1 MTIVW
6 WWIRFPRSV
15 TETDDSM
22 ARGTMAGFPSEPEA
36 ISIEWLNTQLY
47 EKGLLEAQDAITGFE
62 WERVGTGQ
70 VGDSVRL
77 TLTYRDGQVG
87 PQSLVAK
94 LPSPDATSRATA
106 GAFQLYR
113 KEVGF
118 YQDLAPHLEVR
129 VPETFATA
137 ISAHGD
143 DFVILFEDLGPARG
157 GNQLIGC
164 SLDDARLAIEQA
176 AAFHAPSRGNAALL
190 SADWLHPRAELGAQ
204 LMALYP
210 QAQAVFGARY
220 GDVLEPELMDICEGL
235 AINAELWFARQPE
248 APCLI
253 HGDFRLDNML
263 FGIKG
268 GAEPIAVLDWQTV
281 AIGDGLTDIGYFL
294 GCGVGSS
301 LRRPHEQEL
310 LTLYADAMAQR
321 GVRLAPGDLMDQYRI
336 GALHGVATAVFSSA
350 NVVRTD
356 RGDENFLSMARGA
369 CELARDH
376 DRLGVLRH
384 KASS

>member
-1 MTIVW
+1 
-6 WWIRFPRSV
+6 
-15 TETDDSM
+15 
-22 ARGTMAGFPSEPEA
+22 MAGFPSAPEA
-36 ISIEWLNTQLY
+36 ITIEWLNTQLCRT
-47 EKGLLEAQDAITGFE
+47 ELVQSQDAVASFE
-62 WERVGTGQ
+62 WQRVGTGQ

-77 TLTYRDGQVG
+77 TLSYRDGQAG
-87 PQSLVAK
+87 PASLVVK

-118 YQDLAPHLEVR
+118 YQELAPHLEVR
-129 VPETFATA
+129 VPKALATA
-137 ISAHGD
+137 ISSQGD
-143 DFVILFEDLGPARG
+143 EFVILFEDLGPARG
-157 GNQLIGC
+157 GNQLSGC

-190 SADWLHPRAELGAQ
+190 SAEWLQPRTELGAQ
-204 LMALYP
+204 LVALYP
-210 QAQAVFGARY
+210 HAQAVFRERY
-220 GDVLEPELMDICEGL
+220 TDALEPELMDICEGL
-235 AINAELWFARQPE
+235 ANNADQWFGRQPE

-263 FGIKG
+263 FEIKG

-281 AIGDGLTDIGYFL
+281 AIGDGLTDLGYFL
-294 GCGVGSS
+294 GCGVGSA
-301 LRRPHEQEL
+301 LRRPHEEEL
-310 LTLYADAMAQR
+310 LALYAEAMARR

-336 GALHGVATAVFSSA
+336 GALHGVSTAVFSSA

-376 DRLGVLRH
+376 DSLGVLKRH
-384 KASS
+384 SCG

>member
-1 MTIVW
+1 
-6 WWIRFPRSV
+6 
-15 TETDDSM
+15 
-22 ARGTMAGFPSEPEA
+22 MAGFPSEPEA
-36 ISIEWLNTQLY
+36 ISIEWLNAKLC
-47 EKGLLEAQDAITGFE
+47 EKGLLQAQDAIAGFE

-77 TLTYRDGQVG
+77 TLAYRDGQVG
-87 PQSLVAK
+87 PQSLVVK

-113 KEVGF
+113 KEVRF

-129 VPETFATA
+129 VPTTFTTA
-137 ISAHGD
+137 ISAQGD
-143 DFVILFEDLGPARG
+143 EFVILFEDLGPARG
-157 GNQLIGC
+157 GNQLTGC

-176 AAFHAPSRGNAALL
+176 AAFHAQSRGNAALL
-190 SADWLHPRAELGAQ
+190 SAEWLQPRADLGAQ
-204 LMALYP
+204 LRALYP

-220 GDVLEPELMDICEGL
+220 GDVLEPDLMDICEGL
-235 AINAELWFARQPE
+235 ASIADLWFGRQPE

-294 GCGVGSS
+294 GCGVGST
-301 LRRPHEQEL
+301 LRRPHEEEL
-310 LTLYADAMAQR
+310 LALYADAMAQR
-321 GVRLAPGDLMDQYRI
+321 GVWLAPGDLMDHYRI

-376 DRLGVLRH
+376 DSLGVLKH
-384 KASS
+384 KSSI